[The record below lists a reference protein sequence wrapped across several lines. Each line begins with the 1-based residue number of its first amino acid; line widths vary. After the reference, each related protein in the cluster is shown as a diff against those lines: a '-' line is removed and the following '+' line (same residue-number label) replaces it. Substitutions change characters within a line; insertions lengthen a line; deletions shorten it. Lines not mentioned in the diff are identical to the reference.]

1 MSIERAVSTRAA
13 ATIDRTRAS
22 IARVYDCALGGKDN
36 FEVDREVIEKLTRVA
51 PEIRQTA
58 VDHRQFLIRVT
69 RFIAQQT
76 GIRQFLD
83 LGSGLPTAENT
94 HQAAQRIAP
103 DTRVVYV
110 DNDPSVVAHGRALLE
125 ENELTRFAEADLT
138 RPEDVLA
145 DPVVREL
152 IDFSQPLA
160 LLQMG
165 TLHHYVG
172 ERPCADIMRT
182 YIDALPSGSYVA
194 LSHFYDPQDENSA
207 LARRM
212 EQVYLNSPMGS
223 GVFRTEEQILAMLPG
238 LELIDPGFSV
248 VSDWWPDGPRLQP
261 LSPAQ
266 KCLAGAVGRKP

>member
-1 MSIERAVSTRAA
+1 MSIERPASPKAP

-36 FEVDREVIEKLTRVA
+36 FEADREVVEKLKLVA
-51 PEIRQTA
+51 PEVEQFT

-69 RFIAQQT
+69 RFIAGQT

-103 DTRVVYV
+103 ESRVVYV

-125 ENELTRFAEADLT
+125 ENELTRFSPADLT
-138 RPEDVLA
+138 KPEEVLA
-145 DPVVREL
+145 DPIVRDL
-152 IDFSQPLA
+152 LDFGQPLA
-160 LLQMG
+160 LLQLG

-172 ERPCADIMRT
+172 ERPPADIMKT

-212 EQVYLNSPMGS
+212 EDVFVHSPLGS
-223 GVFRTEEQILAMLPG
+223 GVFRTQDEILEMMAG
-238 LELIDPGFSV
+238 LELVPPGFSL
-248 VSDWWPDGPRLQP
+248 VSEWWPDGPRLNP

-266 KCLAGAVGRKP
+266 KCLAGVVGRKP